1 MKRYKL
7 IEVYLILVVIVALTL
22 TFNSKALYQ
31 WAERLNIGRF
41 RTAAMKIL
49 SPINQFSEKI
59 GFGIPYSVARE
70 KFLKYSGTENAAPAV
85 MKDLKYSQDASGDKT
100 YFSRENNL
108 KVLLLG
114 DSMMKEALS
123 SMINASLANNNS
135 IYTYTFASYAS
146 GLSRPDFFNWPLETE
161 KLLAQYRFDLAI
173 CILGM
178 NDAQDIEENGVK
190 YFLNTEN
197 WTNIYQERADR
208 FLNLISKNITKVYW
222 LGVPIMRDD
231 KYNKRMLRLNKIY
244 SDVCKNYGNI
254 KFFDVSQNLSDDGQY
269 ADYLK
274 IDDALVKIRLSD
286 GKHVTYEGAKIITQD
301 LIKNIRLDFTFEFD
315 GDDDKQKRTNIIYY

>member
-1 MKRYKL
+1 MKKYKL

-31 WAERLNIGRF
+31 WAERLNIGRC
-41 RTAAMKIL
+41 RTAAMNIL
-49 SPINQFSEKI
+49 SPINEFSAKI
-59 GFGIPYSVARE
+59 GFGVPYSVARE

-85 MKDLKYSQDASGDKT
+85 MEDLKHSQDASGDKT
-100 YFSRENNL
+100 YFSRENKL

-161 KLLAQYRFDLAI
+161 NLLAKYRFDLAI
-173 CILGM
+173 CCLGM
-178 NDAQDIEENGVK
+178 NDAQDIEENEVK

-197 WTNIYQERADR
+197 WTNIYRDRADK
-208 FLNLISKNITKVYW
+208 FINLITKNITKVYW
-222 LGVPIMRDD
+222 LGVPIMRDER
-231 KYNKRMLRLNKIY
+231 YNKRMLKLNKIF
-244 SDVCKNYGNI
+244 SDLCKNYGSV
-254 KFFDVSQNLSDDGQY
+254 KFFDVSQKLSDDGKY
-269 ADYLK
+269 TDYLK
-274 IDDALVKIRLSD
+274 IDGALVKVRLGD
-286 GKHVTYEGAKIITQD
+286 GKHVTNDGAKIITQD
-301 LIKNIRLDFTFEFD
+301 LIKNISLDFTFEFD
-315 GDDDKQKRTNIIYY
+315 GIDDKQKRTDIIYY

>member
-7 IEVYLILVVIVALTL
+7 IEVYLILVVIIALTL

-31 WAERLNIGRF
+31 WAERLEIGYF
-41 RTAAMKIL
+41 RTVAMNIL
-49 SPINQFSEKI
+49 SPINRFSEKL
-59 GFGIPYSVARE
+59 GFGIPYSIARE
-70 KFLKYSGTENAAPAV
+70 KFLKYSGTEDIDPAV
-85 MKDLKYSQDASGDKT
+85 MEDLKYSQDASGDKT
-100 YFSRENNL
+100 YYSRENKL

-123 SMINASLANNNS
+123 SVINASLAYNNS

-146 GLSRPDFFNWPLETE
+146 GLSRPDFFDWPLETE
-161 KLLAQYRFDLAI
+161 KLLSEYRFDLAI

-190 YFLNTEN
+190 YFLNTKN
-197 WTNIYQERADR
+197 WTNIYCERADR

-231 KYNKRMLRLNKIY
+231 RYNKRMLKLNKIFL
-244 SDVCKNYGNI
+244 DACKKYDNI

-269 ADYLK
+269 TDYLK
-274 IDDALVKIRLSD
+274 IDDALVKIRLGD

-301 LIKNIRLDFTFEFD
+301 LIKNIQLDFTFEFD
-315 GDDDKQKRTNIIYY
+315 GNADKQKRTDIIYY